1 MSTSNVPD
9 PADWIELV
17 SQFSIFFPNTGK
29 RKHHVS
35 SRTWKR
41 ISMLESR
48 WTWLVHSYVL
58 LQKRQGRIYYDCYVL
73 GFEMQSFFSLKVSS
87 LYGTLVGDNRMMKE
101 ETKKRMLGGWYWTQR
116 SVWVYIGM
124 HIVEIILIP
133 LFFNKGAILIL
144 CLLYI
149 YPQIRDFLRVV
160 STCGTS

>member
-48 WTWLVHSYVL
+48 CTWLVHSYVL

-87 LYGTLVGDNRMMKE
+87 LYRTLVGDNRMMKE
-101 ETKKRMLGGWYWTQR
+101 ETKRNEEKNARRMVLDSTI
-116 SVWVYIGM
+116 S
-124 HIVEIILIP
+124 LS
-133 LFFNKGAILIL
+133 
-144 CLLYI
+144 LYR
-149 YPQIRDFLRVV
+149 YAYSWDHSDSSFLQQGRDFNFV
-160 STCGTS
+160 SALHISSNPRFSPSS